1 MPPHINFPTYQFT
14 PEFISYLLAME
25 KDEKIVLYM
34 GKQHVNQ
41 STGCL
46 WLYDLNGSSVFH
58 CSNRELFFKKV
69 RSIAEEM
76 GVISKPTR
84 CIETSIRVNIYLDP
98 NDDRDADEVVS
109 ELTDG
114 IMYLQDVN
122 SVISNETIDSM
133 INF

>member
-1 MPPHINFPTYQFT
+1 MPPHINRPTPNFT
-14 PEFISYLLAME
+14 AEFISYLLAME
-25 KDEKIVLYM
+25 KDEKIVLHM

-41 STGCL
+41 STDCF

-84 CIETSIRVNIYLDP
+84 CIEVSIRVNIYLDP
-98 NDDRDADEVVS
+98 KDGRNADEVVS
-109 ELTDG
+109 ELTEG
-114 IMYLQDVN
+114 IMYLQDVH
-122 SVISNETIDSM
+122 SVVSVEVSDSM